1 MAFKI
6 EAHDSEKK
14 LIEKDDIVEVLK
26 THERLFKMGGYAFC
40 EKGQQGKVKSI
51 PNAKNVQVVFPGREN
66 QPIGFDPKDL
76 KVISST

>member
-1 MAFKI
+1 MQVADVKDPQ
-6 EAHDSEKK
+6 HV
-14 LIEKDDIVEVLK
+14 LIQKNCIVEVLK
-26 THERLFKMGGYAFC
+26 SPEHLIQMGGYAFC